1 MDMSDNSLESRL
13 VDVEI
18 ECKVYP
24 SEDPSK
30 VIKAVKNVI
39 DGLEPIHEDDIVR
52 TRASLSIDA
61 LSKMKRQIQSRRVM
75 DTFRRIMLENEG
87 EDGYSTWL
95 YLNKQAAYA
104 GSIVVC
110 EDADESPLGP
120 IKVTIRSRGMK
131 VRRVIDWLTR

>member
-1 MDMSDNSLESRL
+1 MYMSDASSGST
-13 VDVEI
+13 VVEVEC

-24 SEDPSK
+24 SEDPNK
-30 VIKAVKNVI
+30 VMKAIKNVI
-39 DGLEPIHEDDIVR
+39 DGIEPVHEDDMVKA
-52 TRASLSIDA
+52 RAVLSIDA
-61 LSKMKRQIQSRRVM
+61 LAKMKRQIQSRQVM

-110 EDADESPLGP
+110 EDEDESPLGP
-120 IKVTIRSRGMK
+120 IRVTIRSRGMK
-131 VRRVIDWLTR
+131 VRRIIDWLTR